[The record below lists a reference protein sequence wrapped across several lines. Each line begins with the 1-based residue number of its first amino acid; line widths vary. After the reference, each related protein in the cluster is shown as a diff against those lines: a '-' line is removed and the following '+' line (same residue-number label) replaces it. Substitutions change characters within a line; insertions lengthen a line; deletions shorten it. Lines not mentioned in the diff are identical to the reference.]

1 MTGFNLSAWAV
12 RERTLTLFFILAVLI
27 AGAFAFLHLGRAE
40 DPQFTVKVMT
50 VAAHWP
56 GATAKEMVEQV
67 GDRLEKRLQELEY
80 YDRAETAAYPGMI
93 LMKVF
98 FQDYTPPERV
108 PEEFYQARKKLGDEA
123 GNLPKGVIGP
133 IMNDEFSD
141 VYFALYALKA
151 KGLPHRQLVLEAETI
166 RQRLLRVH
174 GVEKV
179 NILGEQAQRI
189 YVEISYQRLATLG
202 VTATDL
208 LQALKLQNDVTP
220 AGFVETTGP
229 RVYVRPE
236 GAFDGVEAVK
246 NLPVNAG
253 GKIVRVG
260 DVAEVTRGYIDPAT
274 FVIHHEGEP
283 ALILGVVMRRNF
295 NGLTLGE
302 TLGAEEAAIQA
313 ELPAGIAF
321 SKVSYQATII
331 EEAIHEFTLKFF
343 AALAV
348 VMVVSLLTL
357 GFRVGVVVALAVPL
371 TLSAVFVVM
380 QLTGLD
386 FDRITLGALILA
398 LGLLVDDAI
407 ISIEMMVVKMEE
419 GMDRVHAATFAWTST
434 AGPMLFGTLIT
445 VAGFLP
451 VGFAKSGAGE
461 YAGNIFWVVGFA
473 LIISWLVAVMF
484 TPYLGV
490 KLLPKIQVV
499 QGGHH
504 AIYSTP
510 NYNRFRTLIRTV
522 VDYKWGVGIA
532 VIALFFA
539 AVFGMRFVERQFF
552 PNSDRPELLVDINL
566 PPGAAFSVT
575 EATVRKIEQMIIP
588 EPEATVVTSYI
599 GQGMPRFVL
608 ASDPLLPNPAYGQ
621 IVVMTDG
628 PHQRDALKAK
638 IRKMI
643 ADGHFPEA
651 RMRVRQ
657 FVFGPPVTYEVL
669 FRVVGQ
675 DTNVLRSIGRQV
687 QEVMEANPNL
697 RNVHLDWTERT
708 PIQRLVFDQDRLRLI
723 GLTPQEAGQQLAA
736 ILNGVPATS
745 MRDGIRSVEVMLRS
759 PKSERGNLD
768 ELENLTLATRYG
780 KSVPLAQVARLEMQ
794 MEDAVIK
801 RYNREQ
807 YIAVQADVID
817 GVQPPDVSVQVL
829 QKLGPIREK
838 LPSGYRIDLGGSIE
852 QAMKANK
859 ALAALFPVMIL
870 CMLTFIMLQV
880 RSFSTMFMVFLTA
893 PLGLVGAVPTL
904 LLFHAPFGFNAI
916 LGLIGL
922 AGILMRNTLIL
933 VDQIRHDLAAGLTP
947 YEAVVESTVRRS
959 RPVILTAVAA
969 MLAFVPLT
977 LSSFWG
983 SLAYVLIGGV
993 GVGTILTLLFLPALY
1008 ALWFRVKRKDTQV
1021 VTELVPT
1028 WHRLGE
1034 GVEPQL

>member
-1 MTGFNLSAWAV
+1 M
-12 RERTLTLFFILAVLI
+12 
-27 AGAFAFLHLGRAE
+27 
-40 DPQFTVKVMT
+40 
-50 VAAHWP
+50 
-56 GATAKEMVEQV
+56 
-67 GDRLEKRLQELEY
+67 
-80 YDRAETAAYPGMI
+80 
-93 LMKVF
+93 
-98 FQDYTPPERV
+98 
-108 PEEFYQARKKLGDEA
+108 
-123 GNLPKGVIGP
+123 
-133 IMNDEFSD
+133 
-141 VYFALYALKA
+141 
-151 KGLPHRQLVLEAETI
+151 QL
-166 RQRLLRVH
+166 
-174 GVEKV
+174 
-179 NILGEQAQRI
+179 
-189 YVEISYQRLATLG
+189 
-202 VTATDL
+202 
-208 LQALKLQNDVTP
+208 
-220 AGFVETTGP
+220 
-229 RVYVRPE
+229 
-236 GAFDGVEAVK
+236 
-246 NLPVNAG
+246 
-253 GKIVRVG
+253 
-260 DVAEVTRGYIDPAT
+260 
-274 FVIHHEGEP
+274 
-283 ALILGVVMRRNF
+283 
-295 NGLTLGE
+295 
-302 TLGAEEAAIQA
+302 
-313 ELPAGIAF
+313 

-331 EEAIHEFTLKFF
+331 DEAIHEFTLKFF

-386 FDRITLGALILA
+386 FDRISLGALILA

-419 GMDRVHAATFAWTST
+419 GLDRVHAATFAWTST

-451 VGFAKSGAGE
+451 VGFAKSSAGE

-499 QGGHH
+499 QGGHD

-510 NYNRFRTLIRTV
+510 TYNRFRTLIRTV
-522 VDYKWGVGIA
+522 VDYKWVVGIA

-539 AVFGMRFVERQFF
+539 SVFGMRFVEQQFF

-575 EATVRKIEQMIIP
+575 EAAVSKIEQMIIP

-621 IVVMTDG
+621 IVVMADG

-638 IRKMI
+638 IRNMI

-651 RMRVRQ
+651 RVRVRQ
-657 FVFGPPVTYEVL
+657 FVFGPPVNYEVL
-669 FRVVGQ
+669 FRVVGP
-675 DTNVLRSIGRQV
+675 DANVLRSIGRQV

-697 RNVHLDWTERT
+697 RNAHLDWTERT

-768 ELENLTLATRYG
+768 ELANLTLTTRYG
-780 KSVPLAQVARLEMQ
+780 QSVPLAQVARIEMQ

-1028 WHRLGE
+1028 WQRLGE
-1034 GVEPQL
+1034 GVEPQLINFAEHNR